1 MVEHKFIPADIAFFF
16 QKKLTGHAVDIGV
29 VPGLHQAGHEQR
41 LVVPDAAR
49 LPLEA
54 DIGGVLLGQH
64 RLIGVQPAA
73 LAGVTKQSD
82 QFVLMRPLDPVQVE

>member
-16 QKKLTGHAVDIGV
+16 QKKLTGHAADIGAV
-29 VPGLHQAGHEQR
+29 LGLHQAGHEQR

-54 DIGGVLLGQH
+54 DIGGVLLAQIIHADRSSALGQ
-64 RLIGVQPAA
+64 
-73 LAGVTKQSD
+73 
-82 QFVLMRPLDPVQVE
+82 PLRHVVDLDFRVRV